1 MSIRLR
7 LLSAM
12 SSISAVSP
20 RHPCIGWDIGGAHLK
35 VARLDADGR
44 LVEAAQYATP
54 LWLGLGPLRDIL
66 TGIGR
71 NIDGRS
77 VRHGLTMTGE
87 LVDVFPDRDH
97 GVNGLLDAFESGFPG
112 HAAAVYS
119 NDGSFLSVPEARRDW
134 RRVASANWHA
144 TASLAARLEP
154 RGILIDIGSTT
165 TDLVPFDAHSLCHR
179 GNTDQERLR
188 FDELVYTGIVR
199 TPVMA
204 LVQRVP
210 FAGRWQN
217 LAADFFATTA
227 DVYRITGEL
236 READDLLDPADH
248 GGKRREDSLRR
259 LARML
264 GTDAGPGLEPELSA
278 LAGFIAERQ
287 IDLIDG
293 ALQRLLGDLPGVRGA
308 PLIGAGSGRFLVR
321 RLASRCG
328 VRYVD
333 FDELAGIAGSD
344 GAAVCAT
351 AVAVAL
357 LARTGHA

>member
-1 MSIRLR
+1 
-7 LLSAM
+7 M
-12 SSISAVSP
+12 SSISASVP
-20 RHPCIGWDIGGAHLK
+20 NHPCIGWDIGGAHLK

-44 LVEAAQYATP
+44 LVQAAQYATP
-54 LWLGLGPLRDIL
+54 LWLGLGPLREIMA
-66 TGIGR
+66 GIGR
-71 NIDGRS
+71 DIGGKV

-87 LVDVFPDRDH
+87 LVDVFPDRAR
-97 GVNGLLDAFESGFPG
+97 GVNGLLDAFESGLPG
-112 HAAAVYS
+112 HVAAVYA
-119 NDGSFLSVPEARRDW
+119 NDGRFLSVPEARRAW
-134 RRVASANWHA
+134 QRVASANWHA

-188 FDELVYTGIVR
+188 VDELVYTGIVR

-264 GTDAGPGLEPELSA
+264 GTDPDAGMEPELAA
-278 LAGFIAERQ
+278 LAAFIAERQ
-287 IDLIDG
+287 IDLIDA
-293 ALQRLLGDLPGVRGA
+293 ALERLLADRPALRGA
-308 PLIGAGSGRFLVR
+308 PFVGAGSGRFLVG
-321 RLASRCG
+321 RLASRHG
-328 VRYVD
+328 ARHVD
-333 FDELAGIAGSD
+333 FDQLAGIAGAE

-357 LARTGHA
+357 LTRAGHA